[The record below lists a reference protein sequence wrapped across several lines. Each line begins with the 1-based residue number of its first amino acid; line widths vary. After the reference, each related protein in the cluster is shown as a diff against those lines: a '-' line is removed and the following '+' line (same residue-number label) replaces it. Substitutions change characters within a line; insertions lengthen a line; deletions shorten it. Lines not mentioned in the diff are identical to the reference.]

1 MSAESPRRSPSS
13 FDELARAALD
23 GVLGA
28 PPSAFVATSAFW
40 LRNTTRLAESAT
52 TYLNHYVLVRSGGSF
67 GAASFN
73 PGEIAPEYCA
83 EASGR
88 SLSELLDVRL
98 PLPVRVAALDAYLAE
113 LAPHATAPGAE
124 PVTLP
129 AGRPEV
135 RAQARDNA
143 IADLL
148 DLRAGQKVALIGVVN
163 PLIAAIEARGGRC
176 LPCDFNLR
184 VTQWNQPVAS
194 SMDEVLGQAEV
205 VVATG
210 MTLANGTFDRILSRC
225 RAAEIP
231 LVIYAQTGSAVARAF
246 VGAGVTALCAEPF
259 PFSQFSA
266 SPTPVYRYRAGSVGG
281 TRS

>member
-1 MSAESPRRSPSS
+1 LSAESRWRPPSS

-23 GVLGA
+23 GALGA
-28 PPSAFVATSAFW
+28 PPSTFVATSAFW
-40 LRNTTRLAESAT
+40 LRNTTRLAGSAT
-52 TYLNHYVLVRSGGSF
+52 TYLNHYVLVRSGRSF

-73 PGEIAPEYCA
+73 PGEVAPEYCA

-88 SLSELLDVRL
+88 SLAELLDARL
-98 PLPVRVAALDAYLAE
+98 PLPLKVAALDAYLAE
-113 LAPHATAPGAE
+113 LAPHVTAPGAE

-129 AGRPEV
+129 AGRPEE

-148 DLRAGQKVALIGVVN
+148 ALRAGQKVALIGVVN
-163 PLIAAIEARGGRC
+163 PLVAAIETRGGRC
-176 LPCDFNLR
+176 LPCDLNLR

-194 SMDEVLGQAEV
+194 STDDVLAEAEA

-210 MTLANGTFDRILSRC
+210 MTLANGTFDRILSHC
-225 RAAEIP
+225 RDAEIP
-231 LVIYAQTGSAVARAF
+231 LVIYAQTGAAVARAF
-246 VGAGVTALCAEPF
+246 VGGGVTALCAEPF

-266 SPTPVYRYRAGSVGG
+266 EPTTVYRYRAGSAPE
-281 TRS
+281 TPR